1 MPFEYRT
8 NNVRMALQTRF
19 LEVFMAPAPKF
30 SPQEQEELILNAAAE
45 CIRETSLLDFTMSAV
60 SKVAC
65 LSMGSIYKHVQ
76 CKEDIIFALA
86 SRCYAHHSGIFKQV
100 LTMEELTTPQ
110 RIMAISLLCPKK
122 IEVYPFDSHLETF
135 SANEL
140 VISRAS
146 ALWTERM
153 ISASESCEAN
163 FNKCMHQAAFSGEL
177 KLNGNVQ
184 QNIEEI
190 TFGSWALIV
199 GFQHVSRVMQIRNI
213 SNDEA
218 ELQQALAV
226 DSMPIRSLKRF
237 LNSFEW
243 KKPLTDE
250 DITHVSNVLIELNL
264 R

>member
-1 MPFEYRT
+1 
-8 NNVRMALQTRF
+8 
-19 LEVFMAPAPKF
+19 MAPAPKF

-86 SRCYAHHSGIFKQV
+86 SRCYAHHSNIFKQV

-110 RIMAISLLCPKK
+110 KVIAISLLSPTK
-122 IEVYPFDSHLETF
+122 IQVYPFDSHLETF

-153 ISASESCEAN
+153 ISASENCEAT

-184 QNIEEI
+184 QTIEEI
-190 TFGSWALIV
+190 NFGSWALIV

-213 SNDEA
+213 SNDTAILE
-218 ELQQALAV
+218 EALAI
-226 DSMPIRSLKRF
+226 DSTPIRSLKRF

-250 DITHVSNVLIELNL
+250 DIVQVSDLLVELNL